1 MHDGGKTLFH
11 QNWMTQDLFKHGMT
25 CRWVSLSKLS
35 SGVRSQQMTEGKHYF
50 IKTGWPRIVQ
60 ARNDMPVSVIIKAFI
75 RGKITA
81 DDGGKT
87 LFHQNWMTQD
97 LFKHGMTCRWV
108 SLSKLSSGVRS
119 QQMTE
124 GKHYFIKTGWPRI
137 VQARN
142 DMPVSVII
150 KAFIRGI
157 TADDGGK
164 TLFHQNWMTQD
175 LFKHGMTCR
184 WVSLSKLSS
193 GVRSQ
198 QMTEGKHYF
207 IKTGW
212 PRIVQARNDMPVSV
226 IIKASSGVRS
236 QQMTEGKHYFI
247 KTGWPRICSSTEW
260 HAGECHYQSFHQG

>member
-1 MHDGGKTLFH
+1 
-11 QNWMTQDLFKHGMT
+11 
-25 CRWVSLSKLS
+25 
-35 SGVRSQQMTEGKHYF
+35 
-50 IKTGWPRIVQ
+50 
-60 ARNDMPVSVIIKAFI
+60 MPVSVIIKAFI

-150 KAFIRGI
+150 KAFIRGKI
-157 TADDGGK
+157 TADDSSANFQQC
-164 TLFHQNWMTQD
+164 LRHQRACALAWQSRHLSTQIQ
-175 LFKHGMTCR
+175 
-184 WVSLSKLSS
+184 
-193 GVRSQ
+193 RSQ
-198 QMTEGKHYF
+198 VPLMSLLQR
-207 IKTGW
+207 IKWLVVTATPFTW
-212 PRIVQARNDMPVSV
+212 TVKEQYIYIHWCVLMPL
-226 IIKASSGVRS
+226 
-236 QQMTEGKHYFI
+236 
-247 KTGWPRICSSTEW
+247 
-260 HAGECHYQSFHQG
+260 